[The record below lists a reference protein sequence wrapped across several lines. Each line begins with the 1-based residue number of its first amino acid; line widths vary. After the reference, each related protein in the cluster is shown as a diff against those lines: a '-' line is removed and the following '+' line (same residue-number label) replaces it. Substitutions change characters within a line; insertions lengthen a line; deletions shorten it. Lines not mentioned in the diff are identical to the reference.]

1 MGLTTTIVL
10 AGIVLGCLQ
19 LAAGVI
25 IGRHFPVQGQAS
37 SDRPALNVAMLEKL
51 ARRLGLLVNR
61 VADDVGEHQ
70 ASMARVNRELS
81 QTEADD
87 ATTLAEAVLGALAQM
102 VESDARLQE
111 RLAKAEQRLQQQAE
125 QIQSQISEA
134 RTDSLTELPNRRA
147 FRDELERQIAQW
159 HRKHIPCSLLMIDV
173 DHFKAINDRYG
184 HPAGDHVLRE
194 IADVLKGALREM
206 DLVARVGGEEF
217 AAILPS
223 TTLPQ
228 GVCAAQRIRTAME
241 DHAFRFEQHDLQLT
255 VSLGLAIVE
264 PRDNGVSL
272 IRRADEALYV
282 SKDAGR
288 NCGHLHDG
296 KTCQRID
303 AGSASP
309 TTATTGA
316 PAVLSALSTRETPAA
331 TTVGNPVVNE
341 PAPQASDAE
350 LYAACRDLRAK
361 LLEITCQGEKSA
373 GQSPGK

>member
-19 LAAGVI
+19 LAAGVV
-25 IGRHFPVQGQAS
+25 IGRHFPLQGQS
-37 SDRPALNVAMLEKL
+37 SNGKPALNVVMMEKL

-61 VADDVGEHQ
+61 VADDVGQHQ
-70 ASMARVNRELS
+70 ANMARVSRELS

-87 ATTLAEAVLGALAQM
+87 ATTLAGAVLGALAQM
-102 VESDARLQE
+102 VESDARLQG

-159 HRKHIPCSLLMIDV
+159 HRKHIPCSLLMVDV
-173 DHFKAINDRYG
+173 DHFKSINDRYG

-194 IADVLKGALREM
+194 MADVLKGALREM

-228 GVCAAQRIRTAME
+228 GVCAAQRVRRAVE
-241 DHAFRFEQHDLQLT
+241 NYAFCFEQHDLRLT

-264 PRDNGVSL
+264 ARDNGVSM

-282 SKDAGR
+282 SRDAGR

-296 KTCQRID
+296 QACQRID
-303 AGSASP
+303 AEPASP
-309 TTATTGA
+309 AVEATGA
-316 PAVLSALSTRETPAA
+316 SKPSSPSEA
-331 TTVGNPVVNE
+331 
-341 PAPQASDAE
+341 PAPPNDNNSSPQAGDRE
-350 LYAACRDLRAK
+350 LYEACRGLREK
-361 LLEITCQGEKSA
+361 LLEITCNDKTSTEQPPSK
-373 GQSPGK
+373 

>member
-25 IGRHFPVQGQAS
+25 IGRHFPLQGQGAN
-37 SDRPALNVAMLEKL
+37 DKPTLNIAMLERL

-61 VADDVGEHQ
+61 VADDVGQHQ

-87 ATTLAEAVLGALAQM
+87 ASTLAEAVLGALAQM

-159 HRKHIPCSLLMIDV
+159 HRKSIPCSLLMIDV

-228 GVCAAQRIRTAME
+228 GVCAAQRVRKAIE
-241 DHAFRFEQHDLQLT
+241 NHAFCFEQHELRLT
-255 VSLGLAIVE
+255 VSLGLAIAE
-264 PRDNGVSL
+264 ARDNSVSL

-296 KTCQRID
+296 QTCQRID
-303 AGSASP
+303 GDSASAAAAVTGSP
-309 TTATTGA
+309 TALTA
-316 PAVLSALSTRETPAA
+316 VETPTSAM
-331 TTVGNPVVNE
+331 
-341 PAPQASDAE
+341 ASDPPGRGPVQQAGDPE
-350 LYAACRDLRAK
+350 LYEACRGLREK
-361 LLEITCQGEKSA
+361 LLEITGSEKKPA
-373 GQSPGK
+373 GQPSSR